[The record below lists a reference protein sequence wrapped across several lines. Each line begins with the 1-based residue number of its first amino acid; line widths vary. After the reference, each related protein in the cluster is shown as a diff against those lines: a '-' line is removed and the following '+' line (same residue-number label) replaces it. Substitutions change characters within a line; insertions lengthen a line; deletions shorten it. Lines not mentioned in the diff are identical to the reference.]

1 MQNGPDTRD
10 AEALAGAMYFVVGR
24 GTEGGPTPFKL
35 SVAGVTDGHWGEVSK
50 VIANSGYS
58 IGTIQV
64 DLGQRG
70 TWGLGK
76 TTGPASP
83 GETTYVDAVIAA
95 SSAHA
100 SVNGLPYS
108 SDKDQ
113 LRADLLSHGD
123 GKGKHSSINFIDSG
137 TKSSIDSWASS
148 SEGKKWIHA
157 NIDYPQIKDATETA
171 TKIVDQYGAHIS
183 DEHRLA
189 TIALL
194 MKTENQL
201 PSQVA
206 TLRNVLKDGGD
217 YDAVVVA
224 AQGIKDRVPSYAGL
238 DAIAIAENY
247 KHAFSDPACAEAVER
262 AQIKVSKADYDPSH
276 ERDDSDVREALG
288 AIGISGRAVAAP
300 SHGSMRLNSRGESVA
315 ELQSTL
321 IALSVTDAHGRTLVA
336 DGHFGAATKSAVE
349 KFQSQHGLVADGVV
363 GARTKEVLNSAL
375 DQTRRDNLLSLSDD
389 RHPGASMYA
398 QALEGVRSIDT
409 QFGRQTDQSSCQ
421 LAGALAVG
429 ACSAGFNRVDHVVM
443 SDDGSRAYA
452 VQGQLNSPFKQY
464 TEVNVAQA
472 VTVPLEQ
479 SGAQFLQASQQRE
492 QQAAL
497 QPQAQMQSQSQEAQA
512 TTSHPSMGR

>member
-24 GTEGGPTPFKL
+24 GTEGGPTPFQL
-35 SVAGVTDGHWGEVSK
+35 SVTGVTEGHWGEVSR

-70 TWGLGK
+70 TWAVGK

-83 GETTYVDAVIAA
+83 GETTYVDALITA

-100 SVNGLPYS
+100 AANGLPYS
-108 SDKDQ
+108 TDKDQ

-123 GKGKHSSINFIDSG
+123 GKGRHSSISFIDSG
-137 TKSSIDSWASS
+137 TKSSIDSWAAS

-157 NIDYPQIKDATETA
+157 NIDYPQIKEATETA

-189 TIALL
+189 TIAVL

-217 YDAVVVA
+217 YEAVVEA
-224 AQGIKDRVPSYAGL
+224 ARGIKERVPSYAGL
-238 DAIAIAENY
+238 DAITMAENY
-247 KHAFSDPACAEAVER
+247 KHAFADPARAEAVER
-262 AQIKVSKADYDPSH
+262 AQTKVSQADYDPSH
-276 ERDDSDVREALG
+276 ERADGDIREALR
-288 AIGISGRAVAAP
+288 AIGMSGRAIAAP

-321 IALSVTDAHGRTLVA
+321 IALSVTDGHGRALVA
-336 DGHFGAATKSAVE
+336 DGHFGEATKSAVE

-363 GARTKEVLNSAL
+363 GAHTKEVLSTAL
-375 DQTRRDNLLSLSDD
+375 DQTRRDNLLSISDE
-389 RHPGASMYA
+389 RHPGVSMYA
-398 QALEGVRSIDT
+398 QALDGIRSIDR

-429 ACSAGFNRVDHVVM
+429 ACAAGFNRVDHVVM

-464 TEVNVAQA
+464 TDVDVARA

-479 SGAQFLQASQQRE
+479 SGAQFLQAAQQRD
-492 QQAAL
+492 QQAAID
-497 QPQAQMQSQSQEAQA
+497 QQNRTQAQSQEQ
-512 TTSHPSMGR
+512 TMPSNHPVMSR